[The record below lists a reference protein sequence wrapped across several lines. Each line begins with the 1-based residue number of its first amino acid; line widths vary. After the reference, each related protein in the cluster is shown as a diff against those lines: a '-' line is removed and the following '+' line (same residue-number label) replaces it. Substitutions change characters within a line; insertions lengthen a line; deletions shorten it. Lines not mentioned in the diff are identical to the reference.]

1 MNKSQLITK
10 KTFLLLGTLVFL
22 STFVYGDDLKIV
34 KEKTF
39 QTKDYQNLSV
49 EVSGANVKIQN
60 WDKQEVY
67 VKIFG
72 NEKAATKL
80 KYNVFQDGDIVRVII
95 KKKDSFWNWFGS
107 NIKVRVEAFVPAK
120 FNASVTTSGGDITV
134 SGITGGF
141 SFETS
146 GGDINLK
153 NLNGK
158 VKAETS
164 GGDIQLTEHKGN
176 MFLSTSGGDI
186 TCKNVI
192 GDVKAETSG
201 GDIEVDQNDGRLFAE
216 TSGGDIS
223 ILYNGENKGID
234 ASTSGGDIT
243 AKFPASFKA
252 RVRLETSGGSVKS
265 NFDNAKNIKVKRS
278 ELDAEYNGG
287 GPLVKLETSGGDI
300 TVYQK

>member
-1 MNKSQLITK
+1 MSNYQLVSK
-10 KTFLLLGTLVFL
+10 KALLLLGTLAFL
-22 STFVYGDDLKIV
+22 STFVYGDDLRV
-34 KEKTF
+34 LKEKTF
-39 QTKDYQNLSV
+39 QMKDFQNLSV

-67 VKIFG
+67 VKISG
-72 NEKAATKL
+72 NEKAISKL
-80 KYNVFQDGDIVRVII
+80 KYDVFQEGDYVRVVI

-107 NIKVRVEAFVPAK
+107 NIRVRVEAFVPSK
-120 FNASVTTSGGDITV
+120 FNARVETSGGDINV

-141 SFETS
+141 RFDTS

-153 NLNGK
+153 YLNGK
-158 VKAETS
+158 VNAETS
-164 GGDIQLTEHKGN
+164 GGNIQLLGHKGN
-176 MFLSTSGGDI
+176 MFLSTSGGNI
-186 TCKNVI
+186 TCKNVV

-201 GDIEVDQNDGRLFAE
+201 GDIDIDQNDGKLFAE

-243 AKFPASFKA
+243 AKIPANFKA
-252 RVRLETSGGSVKS
+252 KVHLETSGGSVKS
-265 NFDNAKNIKVKRS
+265 NFDNAKTFKVKRS
-278 ELDAEYNGG
+278 EFDAEYNGG

-300 TVYQK
+300 TVHQK